1 MRIDRTHKTWFV
13 GSLIGLA
20 IATAIY
26 IPYSLRSPQGPQGG
40 STLGLVY
47 GSVGSAFMVIAALL
61 GLRKKFPIWRIGKAR
76 SWMRAH
82 LWLGFL
88 AFPLIL
94 LHGGFHFGGT
104 LTTVLMWL
112 FIVVFVSGIFGA
124 VLQHFMP
131 PFVTQQLPMETIYEQ
146 IGRVRGQLADE
157 AGRLVEEARAALSGE
172 LLLATER
179 QRASAAA
186 AGVISGDI
194 TVASGLEASE
204 DLARQLQDFVS
215 TQVVGFLKQA
225 GAGGFA
231 LADPERARIAFQQF
245 RIVMPENLR
254 SSIDDLENICEEK
267 RQLDRQARMHRLLHG
282 WLLVHIPISYAL
294 LLLGAV
300 HALFALRY

>member
-1 MRIDRTHKTWFV
+1 MRIDRTHKPWFV

-47 GSVGSAFMVIAALL
+47 GSVGSAFMVITALL

-88 AFPLIL
+88 ASPLIL

-157 AGRLVEEARAALSGE
+157 AGRLAEEARAALSGE

-231 LADPERARIAFQQF
+231 LADPEKARIAFQQF

-300 HALFALRY
+300 HAVFALRY